1 MGRVYSVGL
10 CLLCLQLILFSE
22 WLIFSLMASGDCS
35 DAKVILFIVFEFP
48 VKSV

>member
-10 CLLCLQLILFSE
+10 CVLCLPLILVSE
-22 WLIFSLMASGDCS
+22 WLIFSLTATDDCS

-48 VKSV
+48 VKSM